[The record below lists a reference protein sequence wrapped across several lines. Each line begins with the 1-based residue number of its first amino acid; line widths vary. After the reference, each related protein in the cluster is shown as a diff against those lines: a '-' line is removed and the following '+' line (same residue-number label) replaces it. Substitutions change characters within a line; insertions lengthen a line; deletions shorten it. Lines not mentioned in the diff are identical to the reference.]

1 MINDLSESW
10 EYRRQARYSFIH
22 VPTSDKVKLNVDALD
37 NFIQNLLMC
46 LLCTINLEP
55 LGVST
60 QSVAT
65 AALL

>member
-1 MINDLSESW
+1 MIYDLSEGR
-10 EYRRQARYSFIH
+10 EYRRQPRYSFIH
-22 VPTSDKVKLNVDALD
+22 VPTADKVKLNVDALD

-55 LGVST
+55 LGVSK

-65 AALL
+65 TALL